1 MIEYTKLFELLRE
14 RGMKKTDLLKVISSG
29 TLAKLS
35 KGETIQT
42 DTIDKICLF
51 LNVQTDAIMEVYT
64 YKEIDGKKIKIM
76 VSAPDSGGYGIQY
89 GRKTSGIIGVTLS
102 DLKYA
107 LNEDGTLNI
116 EKLDKLIKEA
126 EKNNGIS

>member
-1 MIEYTKLFELLRE
+1 MIEYTKLFALLQD

-29 TLAKLS
+29 TLAKLG
-35 KGETIQT
+35 KGETVQT

-51 LNVQTDAIMEVYT
+51 LNVQTDAIMEVYR
-64 YKEIDGKKIKIM
+64 YKEIDGKKVKIM
-76 VSAPDSGGYGIQY
+76 VSAPDGGRNDIQY
-89 GRKTSGIIGVTLS
+89 GHKTSGIVGVTLS

-107 LNEDGTLNI
+107 VNEDGTLNI
-116 EKLDKLIKEA
+116 DKLDKLIKEA